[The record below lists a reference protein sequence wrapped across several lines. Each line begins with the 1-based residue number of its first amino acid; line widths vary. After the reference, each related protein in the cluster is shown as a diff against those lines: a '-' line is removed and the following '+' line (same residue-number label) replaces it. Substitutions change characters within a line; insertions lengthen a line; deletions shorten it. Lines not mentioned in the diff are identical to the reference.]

1 MTKSGDGMM
10 DKEMKSERITLRVS
24 PKEKE
29 EIEKKAAQ
37 ENMSVSK
44 YLMYLTKSEK
54 SLVTDHVVDLCLD
67 ITKISVDIHHL
78 VTSVDWEEYVHNGR
92 ICEIRDLM
100 ISIRNNTSEILEIL
114 YKEDVETKNN
124 ADQYKRIGKQLDKLI
139 ALMSENE

>member
-1 MTKSGDGMM
+1 MM

-24 PKEKE
+24 PKEKK

-37 ENMSVSK
+37 ENLSVSK

-100 ISIRNNTSEILEIL
+100 LSIRNNTSEILEIL
-114 YKEDVETKNN
+114 YKEDVETKNEIVN
-124 ADQYKRIGKQLDKLI
+124 IT
-139 ALMSENE
+139 

>member
-1 MTKSGDGMM
+1 M
-10 DKEMKSERITLRVS
+10 
-24 PKEKE
+24 
-29 EIEKKAAQ
+29 
-37 ENMSVSK
+37 
-44 YLMYLTKSEK
+44 
-54 SLVTDHVVDLCLD
+54 CLD

-100 ISIRNNTSEILEIL
+100 LSIRNNTSEILEIL

>member
-1 MTKSGDGMM
+1 MNCFAVELYHEKIGRWYDGQGN
-10 DKEMKSERITLRVS
+10 
-24 PKEKE
+24 EKR
-29 EIEKKAAQ
+29 K
-37 ENMSVSK
+37 N
-44 YLMYLTKSEK
+44 
-54 SLVTDHVVDLCLD
+54 VDLCLD

-100 ISIRNNTSEILEIL
+100 LSIRNNTSEILEIL

>member
-1 MTKSGDGMM
+1 M

-24 PKEKE
+24 PKEKK

-37 ENMSVSK
+37 ENLSVSK

-54 SLVTDHVVDLCLD
+54 SLVTDHVVED

-100 ISIRNNTSEILEIL
+100 LSIRNNTSEILEIL

>member
-1 MTKSGDGMM
+1 MM

-78 VTSVDWEEYVHNGR
+78 VTSVDWEEYVYNGR

-100 ISIRNNTSEILEIL
+100 LSIRNNTSEILEIL

>member
-1 MTKSGDGMM
+1 MM

-24 PKEKE
+24 PKEKK

-37 ENMSVSK
+37 ENLSVSK

-78 VTSVDWEEYVHNGR
+78 VTR
-92 ICEIRDLM
+92 I
-100 ISIRNNTSEILEIL
+100 ILQKFL
-114 YKEDVETKNN
+114 RFSTKKMLK
-124 ADQYKRIGKQLDKLI
+124 QKIMRINI
-139 ALMSENE
+139 NE